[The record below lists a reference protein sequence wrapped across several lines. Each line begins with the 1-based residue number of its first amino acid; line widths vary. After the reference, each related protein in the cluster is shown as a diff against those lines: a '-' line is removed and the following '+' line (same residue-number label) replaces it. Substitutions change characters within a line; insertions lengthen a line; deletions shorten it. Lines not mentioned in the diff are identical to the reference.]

1 MMSDLIALLK
11 RTESLPWRQALDEI
25 LLEERSRFIFDN
37 VALYRKRGDDL
48 DVEYA
53 RAFGRGRASEADA
66 AWGEQLAAD
75 VVQRGERIVV
85 TPPLDRVTTNRL
97 EQAYLLGSPIVLPL
111 TTWALVFARFGGPV
125 FDDTSLE
132 HADEVVWLV
141 QAVLSRRL
149 LLELA
154 DEVEGLRCQMGV
166 QNDFLSTISH
176 QLRTPLGLIK
186 GYVDTLLRS
195 DVQWDEAARRR
206 FLSVIEKETDRL
218 TALVENLLASS
229 AWEYKAMP
237 LNFQILHLESVVRDA
252 ALRARHRYPN
262 MKIYLNAAH
271 LPPIR
276 GDAVQL
282 TQVIDNLFNN
292 VAQHAQEAP
301 VTIRLWVDGDYI
313 HLAFRDEG
321 PGMPQ
326 SVLAG
331 LFQRFYRPLST
342 SGSGLGLYICHQ
354 IVEAHGGKIWAES
367 EPGHGTT
374 FHILLPLSREHGP
387 RNEPLHSRS

>member
-1 MMSDLIALLK
+1 MMSNLIALLK

-53 RAFGRGRASEADA
+53 RAFGRGRANEADA

-75 VVQRGERIVV
+75 ILHQGKRIVV
-85 TPPLDRVTTNRL
+85 TPPLSRVTTNRL
-97 EQAYLLGSPIVLPL
+97 EQAYLLGSPIVFPMA
-111 TTWALVFARFGGPV
+111 TWALIFARFGGPV
-125 FDDTSLE
+125 FDETSLE
-132 HADEVVWLV
+132 HADEVVGLV

-149 LLELA
+149 LLELVE
-154 DEVEGLRCQMGV
+154 EVEELRRQMGM

-186 GYVDTLLRS
+186 GYVDTLLRPE
-195 DVQWDEAARRR
+195 VHWDEAEQRK
-206 FLSVIEKETDRL
+206 FLSVIEKEADRL
-218 TALVENLLASS
+218 TVLVENLLASS
-229 AWEYKAMP
+229 AWEYKAVP

-252 ALRARHRYPN
+252 ALRARHHYPN
-262 MKIYLNAAH
+262 MKIYLNAAY
-271 LPPIR
+271 LPPVW
-276 GDAVQL
+276 GDAVRL
-282 TQVIDNLFNN
+282 AQVMDNLFNN

-301 VTIRLWVDGDYI
+301 VMIRLWVDGEYV

-321 PGMPQ
+321 PGMPRD
-326 SVLAG
+326 VLAG
-331 LFQRFYRPLST
+331 LFQRFYRPSST
-342 SGSGLGLYICHQ
+342 SGSGLGLYICRQ
-354 IVEAHGGKIWAES
+354 IIEAHGGKIWAES

-374 FHILLPLSREHGP
+374 FHLLLPLSREQGIQH
-387 RNEPLHSRS
+387 EPVHSRS